1 MNTLGQNIKE
11 EFEQNR
17 LMDGEMGGWTDG
29 TGYSISIFFF
39 KKIELKSLKL
49 FNKLIICE
57 VDINMET
64 SPFISKAKIQR

>member
-17 LMDGEMGGWTDG
+17 LMDGEMGEWTDG
-29 TGYSISIFFF
+29 TGYSISNFFF

-49 FNKLIICE
+49 FNKLIILY
-57 VDINMET
+57 N
-64 SPFISKAKIQR
+64 